1 MGSQQANSLVAF
13 VTGLTGGQLERLFVQ
28 PYCVVAI
35 LRSLQPLSRHVL
47 LRFAATSGSIS
58 AGVLGAGD
66 SKRMHVA

>member
-1 MGSQQANSLVAF
+1 MHSARLLASENV

-47 LRFAATSGSIS
+47 LRFAATGGSIS
-58 AGVLGAGD
+58 TGVQRRWG
-66 SKRMHVA
+66 